1 MWISCAQQKQ
11 LMKSI
16 TEKKSFCKREILSE
30 MLLNQEFSQ
39 VDSKAILE
47 KFNKNGSG
55 TDKKD

>member
-1 MWISCAQQKQ
+1 
-11 LMKSI
+11 MKSI